1 MGFKNGILLTH
12 EKYVIFPKIAKFGP
26 EVAPGRY
33 QPTPIQ
39 FFTLT
44 TDTQRQL
51 FRTSRFRNSN
61 FLFFRPTL
69 MDRIKVY
76 IGKFSYLGFWAS
88 NASSLPKIG
97 QFLIANY

>member
-69 MDRIKVY
+69 ISTSPVSFHSVGVFGVY
-76 IGKFSYLGFWAS
+76 LEINKQSMLQV
-88 NASSLPKIG
+88 LQPI
-97 QFLIANY
+97 